1 MITNFLLSYKIFA
14 SRQANC
20 FAIASQHKYTEIYLE
35 ICFAINILLKQSIY
49 YNIIY
54 IIYLTSYS
62 YLIKETIYNKKI
74 TKFNFLSNCFA
85 SLASL
90 EKPKPKPN
98 KWLRNII
105 FNIISKYKYI
115 LFILNMNYII
125 IIIIYWFKENNLIK
139 LNNLIFIQ
147 IKNIIISKLN
157 LIINHIYN
165 LENIF
170 NIKINILNYS
180 ISNCFAKNILLF
192 IVINLTLFLLV
203 ILYLIYIINIEP
215 SLNKK
220 IIIKII
226 KQIQI
231 LNSIYNIFIIKL
243 LNIYFSD
250 YYIISNFFNFLNFI
264 FINTINF
271 SSGLLPIKDLGVIK
285 IIFQNFNYQEDKFSS
300 ISTFPK
306 LMSSD
311 LVFKKEVVSLEG
323 NVDSDIELHSNL
335 SNSPTA
341 SSIAPQE
348 NLATEDINFNNF
360 TDLRNEEKRNYLI
373 NKYENKGMTPTFYI
387 ISWLSDKIQNN
398 TDGNKQ
404 NVDIFIDNYLNEI
417 LNLER
422 DTQLKS
428 FAFHR
433 EKPFLRH
440 LIYKTPLEYPYV
452 IPANNNMSEFEISEL
467 KDALIKSE
475 E

>member
-1 MITNFLLSYKIFA
+1 MILNFLLSYKIFA
-14 SRQANC
+14 SLAC
-20 FAIASQHKYTEIYLE
+20 FAIVSQHKYTEIYLD
-35 ICFAINILLKQSIY
+35 ICFAINMLFKQSIY

-54 IIYLTSYS
+54 IIYFTPYS
-62 YLIKETIYNKKI
+62 HFIKETIYNLKI
-74 TKFNFLSNCFA
+74 TKINYLSNCFA
-85 SLASL
+85 SLYKS
-90 EKPKPKPN
+90 N

-115 LFILNMNYII
+115 LLIMNMNYII
-125 IIIIYWFKENNLIK
+125 IIIIYWFASLENNLIK

-157 LIINHIYN
+157 LIIYYIYN

-170 NIKINILNYS
+170 NLKFNILNYS

-192 IVINLTLFLLV
+192 IVINFTLFLLV

-243 LNIYFSD
+243 LNMYFSD

-264 FINTINF
+264 YINTINF
-271 SSGLLPIKDLGVIK
+271 SNGLLPIKDLDVIK
-285 IIFQNFNYQEDKFSS
+285 IIIQNFYYQEDKFSS

-306 LMSSD
+306 LMSSE

-323 NVDSDIELHSNL
+323 NVESDIELQSNL

-341 SSIAPQE
+341 SNIDPRSAE
-348 NLATEDINFNNF
+348 NLVTEDINFNNF

-404 NVDIFIDNYLNEI
+404 NVDIFIENYLNEI

-422 DTQLKS
+422 NTQLKS